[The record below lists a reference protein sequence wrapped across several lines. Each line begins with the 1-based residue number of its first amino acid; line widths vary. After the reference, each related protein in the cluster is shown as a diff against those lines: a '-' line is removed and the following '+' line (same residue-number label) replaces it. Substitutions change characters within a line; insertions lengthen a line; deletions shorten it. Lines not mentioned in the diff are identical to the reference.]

1 MNEGLFE
8 MKKIL
13 IIESVSMPARELGK
27 SLQDFGYTVED
38 VNTGE
43 SGFNH
48 AVTENPDLVI
58 IDNNLPDIEGID
70 LCKKLKK
77 NKFLSPI
84 IIITEGSE
92 ETIPQK
98 GLKEPPDAW
107 LHKPFYMKEV
117 MFRIRSVLKESN
129 KKEKA
134 TPKDNKEAKRIRERT
149 LPSQLPEIKGLD
161 IFSLNIPSMHTGGD
175 FFDVFLTN
183 EGKVGFVI
191 LDVCGKG
198 LTAAM
203 MIQNVSEIIGSS
215 KERFTASSDI
225 LFTLQ
230 SEIADFLTPYC
241 FLTSVAAIYN
251 PYDETIE
258 ISRAGHPSPLFMR
271 EGKVREVD
279 PYGIFIAKNTGGV
292 FQSSLERLS
301 LNFEPDSVLLFH
313 SDGLTELKDKKRR
326 NYGTDRLKSSLA
338 KNNNYNAE
346 TIARNCLNE
355 ALLFADPDYEMDDIT
370 VICIKKSPN

>member
-1 MNEGLFE
+1 

-13 IIESVSMPARELGK
+13 IIENHSEPTGELAK
-27 SLQDFGYTVED
+27 NLQDFGYIVAIAG
-38 VNTGE
+38 TGE

-48 AVTENPDLVI
+48 AMTENPDLII
-58 IDNNLPDIEGID
+58 IDNDLPDMEGVL
-70 LCKKLKK
+70 LCNKLKK
-77 NKFLSPI
+77 NKFNAPV
-84 IIITEGSE
+84 IIITSGDEG
-92 ETIPQK
+92 TIRLNDIK
-98 GLKEPPDAW
+98 NPPDAW
-107 LHKPFYMKEV
+107 LHKPFYLKEV
-117 MFRIRSVLKESN
+117 MFRIRSVLKGSGEKIKVSA
-129 KKEKA
+129 KDKREATQIREKA
-134 TPKDNKEAKRIRERT
+134 
-149 LPSQLPEIKGLD
+149 LPEKLPDIRGLD
-161 IFSLNIPSMHTGGD
+161 IFSLTIPSIQTGGD
-175 FFDVFLTN
+175 FFDVFLTG
-183 EGKVGFVI
+183 EGKIGFVI

-198 LTAAM
+198 LSAAM
-203 MIQNVSEIIGSS
+203 MIQNASEIIKTS
-215 KERFTASSDI
+215 KEKFSSSSDI
-225 LFTLQ
+225 LLILQ
-230 SEIADFLTPYC
+230 QEMAEYLTPYC

-251 PYDETIE
+251 PFNETIE

-370 VICIKKSPN
+370 VICIKKSQIME